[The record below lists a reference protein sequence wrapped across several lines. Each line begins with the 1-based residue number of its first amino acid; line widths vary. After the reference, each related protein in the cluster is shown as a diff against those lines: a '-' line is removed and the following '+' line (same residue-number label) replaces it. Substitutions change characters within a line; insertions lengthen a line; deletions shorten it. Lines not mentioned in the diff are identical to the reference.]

1 MKTLVPAQL
10 KGNERKWYVIDAK
23 WQNLWRLSTKIATL
37 LKGKNKVDFVP
48 FFDNGDYVIVLNC
61 DQFAVSGNKMEDKMY
76 YTHSGYLG
84 GIKSSNLVKL
94 LVKRPAKPLEHAI
107 SGMLP
112 KNKLK
117 SDMFARLKLFTWSEH
132 TFVAQQPEVITL

>member
-23 WQNLWRLSTKIATL
+23 WQNLGRLSTKIATI

-48 FFDNGDYVIVLNC
+48 FFDNGDYVVVINC
-61 DQFAVSGNKMEDKMY
+61 NQFTVTGKKMEDKMY
-76 YTHSGYLG
+76 YTHSGFLG
-84 GIKSSNLVKL
+84 GIKSSNLEKL
-94 LVKRPAKPLEHAI
+94 LVKKPLRPIEHAVL
-107 SGMLP
+107 GMLP

-117 SDMFARLKLFTWSEH
+117 SDMFARLKLFTGSEH
-132 TFVAQQPEVITL
+132 TFNAQKPEVITL